1 MSSDS
6 NESSDG
12 MKVYKLKSRRGFPTW
27 KQKIMSVASA
37 KGYDHYLTTNVT
49 VRTQTELDEKETEV
63 INEIDDDV
71 RRVKKGE
78 LTKWKRERKRS
89 LAAAEMLTTSVRS
102 KDLKMLAKCKLNPK
116 LMFEVIC
123 KKYGSEEDEDLT
135 DLLEDFKECKL
146 KSKKTDPDDWFAELE
161 MLNE

>member
-37 KGYDHYLTTNVT
+37 KGYNHYLTTNVT
-49 VRTQTELDEKETEV
+49 VRTQTELDEKETQV

-78 LTKWKRERKRS
+78 LTK
-89 LAAAEMLTTSVRS
+89 
-102 KDLKMLAKCKLNPK
+102 
-116 LMFEVIC
+116 
-123 KKYGSEEDEDLT
+123 
-135 DLLEDFKECKL
+135 
-146 KSKKTDPDDWFAELE
+146 
-161 MLNE
+161 